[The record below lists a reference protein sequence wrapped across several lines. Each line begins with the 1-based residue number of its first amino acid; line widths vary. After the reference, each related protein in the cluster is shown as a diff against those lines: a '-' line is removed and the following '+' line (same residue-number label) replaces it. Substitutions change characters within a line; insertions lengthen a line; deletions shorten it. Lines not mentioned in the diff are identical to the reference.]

1 MIFLYIPDYSYFM
14 DVFGE
19 VKHAEGNTLLAIVEE
34 QKFKYV
40 QEVQHWLRERTGS
53 DDLKIHHKLITLSE
67 KQM

>member
-1 MIFLYIPDYSYFM
+1 M

-19 VKHAEGNTLLAIVEE
+19 VKDEEGKTLLALVEE

-40 QEVQHWLRERTGS
+40 QEVQHWLRERIGS
-53 DDLKIHHKLITLSE
+53 DDLKNHHKLIILSE

>member
-14 DVFGE
+14 DVFDE
-19 VKHAEGNTLLAIVEE
+19 VKDEEGNTLLALVEE

-53 DDLKIHHKLITLSE
+53 DDLKIHHKLISLSE
-67 KQM
+67 KHI

>member
-1 MIFLYIPDYSYFM
+1 M

-19 VKHAEGNTLLAIVEE
+19 VKDEEGKTLLALVEE